1 MTLLPVIEPA
11 FQAPPDT
18 RCFDEAA
25 AAQMERFVRAFDPA
39 IVDTFLA
46 HPAAIDALRCKITQE
61 CPSFDALIDA
71 P

>member
-1 MTLLPVIEPA
+1 ML
-11 FQAPPDT
+11 
-18 RCFDEAA
+18 AA
-25 AAQMERFVRAFDPA
+25 ERGRAFDPV

-46 HPAAIDALRCKITQE
+46 HAEAIDALRCKITQE